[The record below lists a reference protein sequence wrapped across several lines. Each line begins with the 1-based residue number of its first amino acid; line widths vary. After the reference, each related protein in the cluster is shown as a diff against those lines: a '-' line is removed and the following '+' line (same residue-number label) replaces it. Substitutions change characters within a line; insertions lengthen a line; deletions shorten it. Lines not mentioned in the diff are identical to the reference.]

1 MELKCCEECGKSQS
15 PVRAVVF
22 VWNLMAVKHEH
33 ISTNTHRC
41 VLQPGGV
48 HRERETEELL
58 QHIRPHSP
66 RVGKVHC

>member
-1 MELKCCEECGKSQS
+1 MSIPSKSCVCVESDGCE
-15 PVRAVVF
+15 ALF
-22 VWNLMAVKHEH
+22 VHEH

-58 QHIRPHSP
+58 QHIRPHCP